1 MVAISPPIGAPTP
14 AAAAGGGADIVAP
27 RSYLGEVR
35 TRFLRKR
42 AGVIA
47 LMMLGLLVVLSALAP
62 VLAPYDPLVG
72 SATQRLLPVGHAAH
86 ILGTDEQ
93 GRDILSRLLWGG
105 RVSLLTGF
113 IPVIIATTV
122 GTAIGATAGYV
133 RGILGAALMRTMDMF
148 YAFPAIMLAIGIT
161 ASLGAGAVSTII
173 AISVVFIPSI
183 SRVAESATRKVIFL
197 EYIEA
202 ARLSGAST
210 PRIIVSQL
218 LANIFNPIFIY
229 ASGLIGLSIVIAS
242 GLSFLGM
249 GAKPPTPE
257 WGYMLNSLRGA
268 IYQQPLVTALPGLLI
283 FIVSMSCNIVSDSLR
298 DALDIRDA

>member
-1 MVAISPPIGAPTP
+1 MVAIAPTAGAQ
-14 AAAAGGGADIVAP
+14 AAAVTASLDVVAP
-27 RSYLGEVR
+27 RSYLGEVLA
-35 TRFLRKR
+35 RFFRKR
-42 AGVIA
+42 AGVVA
-47 LMMLGLLVVLSALAP
+47 LVMLGLLVLMALLAP
-62 VLAPYDPLVG
+62 ILSPYDPIVG
-72 SATQRLLPVGHAAH
+72 SAAQRLRPIGTAGHL
-86 ILGTDEQ
+86 LGTDEL
-93 GRDILSRLLWGG
+93 GRDILSRLVWGG
-105 RVSLLTGF
+105 RISLLTGF
-113 IPVIIATTV
+113 IPVVIATTI

-133 RGILGAALMRTMDMF
+133 RGALGMALMRTMDMF

-161 ASLGAGAVSTII
+161 ASLGAGAISTII

-183 SRVAESATRKVIFL
+183 ARVAEAATRRVIFL

-210 PRIIVSQL
+210 PRIIFSQL
-218 LANIFNPIFIY
+218 LANIFNPIFVY

-268 IYQQPLVTALPGLLI
+268 IYSQPIVAALPGLLI
-283 FIVSMSCNIVSDSLR
+283 FLVSMSCNIVSDALR